1 MSSNVGIEG
10 SRDLIR
16 LAINCFIMFFL
27 GISFD
32 TKNNQQHTFY
42 SLLQSLNK
50 THPNCI
56 MMSPVVKIAQK
67 MKDKKWIKQNIG
79 VGYLVKGKGSKDGVK
94 YKRGKNQGDE
104 ERGGGLCPGCG
115 G

>member
-1 MSSNVGIEG
+1 
-10 SRDLIR
+10 
-16 LAINCFIMFFL
+16 
-27 GISFD
+27 
-32 TKNNQQHTFY
+32 
-42 SLLQSLNK
+42 
-50 THPNCI
+50 
-56 MMSPVVKIAQK
+56 